1 MNINQVIFDKYAS
14 LGEKMNT
21 YSEAG
26 VNSDKKSIFLDL
38 LISQI
43 KFHRENSVNLKG
55 HFTGLFDFGEYY
67 LALNTD
73 GVGTKM
79 IIAEELKKYDTVGID
94 CVAMNVNDTICV
106 GAEPLAMVDYLVIN
120 RYDEWIAKQ
129 LGIGLNK
136 GLELANVELIG
147 GETSVMPDL
156 INNIDLSGTA
166 LGIVK
171 KEKLISG
178 AAIADGD
185 LIIGLESSGLH
196 SNGFTLV
203 RKLIKEN
210 DISYN
215 NKISDKQLKDLLLEP
230 TKIYVKEILE
240 LSKISEIHGLAH
252 ITGGGLRNL
261 IRLKKKKF
269 ILDSLIE
276 SPPIFQFLQNTGNIP
291 DFEMYQTFNM
301 GMGFA
306 IIVAE
311 RDTDTVLQYL
321 KHKTAAQIVGF
332 IAPGESVYLPE
343 FKISYDRY

>member
-1 MNINQVIFDKYAS
+1 MK
-14 LGEKMNT
+14 T
-21 YSEAG
+21 YSDAG
-26 VNSDKKSIFLDL
+26 VNTDKKSIFLDK

-43 KFHRENSVNLKG
+43 KFHRESNINLKG
-55 HFTGLFDFGEYY
+55 HYTGLFDFGEFY

-79 IIAEELKKYDTVGID
+79 IIAEELKKFDTVGID
-94 CVAMNVNDTICV
+94 CIAMNVNDTICV

-120 RYDEWIAKQ
+120 RYDDWIAEQ
-129 LGIGLNK
+129 IGIGLNK
-136 GLELANVELIG
+136 GLELANIELVG

-156 INNIDLSGTA
+156 VNYIDLSGTA

-171 KEKLISG
+171 KEKLVTGSAIS
-178 AAIADGD
+178 DGD

-203 RKLIKEN
+203 RKLIKEH

-215 NKISDKQLKDLLLEP
+215 KKIGDQQLKDLLLEP
-230 TKIYVKEILE
+230 TRIYVKEILE
-240 LSKISEIHGLAH
+240 LSKISEIHGLAN

-261 IRLKKKKF
+261 IRLKKKRF
-269 ILDSLIE
+269 ILDNLIDP
-276 SPPIFQFLQNTGNIP
+276 PPIFPFIQSAGNIS

-321 KHKTAAQIVGF
+321 KHKIAAQIVGF
-332 IAPGESVYLPE
+332 IAPGENVNVPE
-343 FKISYDRY
+343 LKISYDKY